1 MNFNFKLLD
10 EPITIEDST
19 IFVIEDVRVFANVA
33 KLFYQYD
40 ETGELKVFNT
50 KQHPLKSSEL
60 MLVTDILGHDINS
73 AATLKLIYA
82 DLEQQLNE
90 KPEVKSM
97 IDKLTA
103 TISEL
108 IGYELLE
115 HELDLE
121 EDEITVIELFKAL
134 GIKIETKSDT
144 IFEKLIEIVQVY
156 KYLSKKKLL
165 VFINVCAYLTKEE
178 LLELRR
184 YISLYQVKVL
194 FIEPRKIDGFPQAI
208 LDPDYFLHVENCV

>member
-1 MNFNFKLLD
+1 M
-10 EPITIEDST
+10 
-19 IFVIEDVRVFANVA
+19 EDVRVFANVT

-40 ETGELKVFNT
+40 EIEDLKVFNA
-50 KQHPLKSSEL
+50 KQQPLKSTEL
-60 MLVTDILGHDINS
+60 MLITDVLGHDINS
-73 AATLKLIYA
+73 AATLKLIYG

-97 IDKLTA
+97 LDKLTA

-144 IFEKLIEIVQVY
+144 IFEKIIEIVQVY

-178 LLELRR
+178 LLELKR
-184 YISLYQVKVL
+184 YISLNQVKVL
-194 FIEPRKIDGFPQAI
+194 FIEPRKIKEVSQI
-208 LDPDYFLHVENCV
+208 VLDLDYFLHVENDV